1 MRVHKLRWAVMTA
14 LSLLF
19 LALVTLLLA
28 TVLLFRPEVD
38 PRDGVETVSDWSMD
52 GEDIRLPRSF
62 SRLSPRTPLTLT
74 ARICPE
80 PGDYL
85 YIKAVYTPV
94 RLYAD

>member
-38 PRDGVETVSDWSMD
+38 P
-52 GEDIRLPRSF
+52 
-62 SRLSPRTPLTLT
+62 
-74 ARICPE
+74 
-80 PGDYL
+80 
-85 YIKAVYTPV
+85 
-94 RLYAD
+94 